1 LAAVAVEPSGSLP
14 IMYINTANSASIT
27 SRDTYVDATYYL
39 DPKGHDDIE
48 AIGSKD
54 NQLAMQIRGRGN
66 YTWTSF
72 DKKPYRIKLDKK
84 AALLGMTKSKH
95 FALLA
100 HADDNRGFMRNA
112 VGLELSRLIGM
123 NWTPDDKPVEVV
135 LNGKYIGLYF
145 LTETSRVDKDRV
157 NIVEQADNTTNA
169 DSISGGWLVEIDNY
183 DSDPHV
189 SVYESDNS
197 HYKINFTYK
206 TPEVLSD
213 KQSSYLKEQMTKL
226 NSLIYASDK
235 SNCKWA
241 DMVDLDDLAKYYIVQ
256 ELVDD
261 YESFHG
267 SCFLYKDL
275 GSDEKWHF
283 GPVWDFG
290 SAFNYDK
297 SQYIYQGREHHQ
309 VWIGE
314 ICKFSEFSN
323 RVKEIWYDFVSEHYG
338 DILTYM
344 NDYRDEISAAA
355 TSDAKRW
362 PQYGNSDLKSRVN
375 KSKNRLKGAFEWL
388 CKQWG
393 GNIPDFEDED
403 QSVTVY
409 FVDNGTTPWDN
420 VHAYAWDNQGE
431 LLKSWPGTSM
441 TSTTLSGKTAWQ
453 IKFNPSRDL
462 SSNTGLIFNNSH
474 SGNGNQTADLLL
486 VNGGIYNRN
495 GLVSGVTMVQPDD
508 VTINISSQ
516 SGSLTITCSRDSNIT
531 VTRIDGT
538 HFTIHA
544 TAGTSTYALPH
555 GFYIVNGKKF
565 AL

>member
-1 LAAVAVEPSGSLP
+1 
-14 IMYINTANSASIT
+14 MYINTANSASIT
-27 SRDTYVDATYYL
+27 SKETYIDATYYL
-39 DPKGHDDIE
+39 DPAGHSDVE

-66 YTWTSF
+66 YTWTGF

-84 AALLGMTKSKH
+84 AALLGMKKSKH

-112 VGLELSRLIGM
+112 VGLQLSRLIGM

-145 LTETSRVDKDRV
+145 LTETIRVDSDRV
-157 NIVEQADNTTNA
+157 NIVEQADNATDDTA
-169 DSISGGWLVEIDNY
+169 ITGGWLVEIDNY

-197 HYKINFTYK
+197 HYKITFTYK
-206 TPEVLSD
+206 TPEALSD
-213 KQSSYLKEQMTKL
+213 KQTNYLKEQMTTL

-235 SNCKWA
+235 TNCKWA
-241 DMVDLDDLAKYYIVQ
+241 DLVDLDDLAKYYIVQ

-267 SCFLYKDL
+267 SCYLYKDQ
-275 GSDEKWHF
+275 GDNEKWHF

-314 ICKFSEFSN
+314 MCKFPEFTN
-323 RVKEIWYDFVSEHYG
+323 RVKAIWSDFVSEHYA
-338 DILTYM
+338 DIITYM
-344 NDYRDEISAAA
+344 NEYRDNISDAAA
-355 TSDAKRW
+355 SDAQKW
-362 PQYGNSDLKSRVN
+362 PQYGNADLKSRVN
-375 KSKNRLKGAFEWL
+375 QSKKRLKGAFEWL

-393 GNIPDFEDED
+393 GEIPEFEDED

-409 FVDNGTTPWDN
+409 FIDNGSTPWDN

-441 TSTTLSGKTAWQ
+441 TSTTISGQSAWQ
-453 IKFNPSRDL
+453 IKFTPSREL

-474 SGNGNQTADLLL
+474 SGNGNQTADLIL
-486 VNGGIYNRN
+486 VNGGIYNRQ
-495 GLVSGVTMVQPDD
+495 GLVSGVTTIQPDENE
-508 VTINISSQ
+508 VSISRQ
-516 SGSLTITCSRDSNIT
+516 HGSLTITCSKDTNIT
-531 VTRIDGT
+531 ITRIDGT
-538 HFTIHA
+538 QFTINA
-544 TAGTSTYALPH
+544 TAGSNTYNLPH